1 MSVFGDL
8 SDSQGE
14 GFWVSLSLCKGLCAC
29 ALVPEKDGESST
41 HLPWGQ
47 AWQQSPRLGLG
58 GYGPPVPLL
67 QGICWFL
74 VNSHPL
80 LSISCP
86 AGSIRESSPS
96 H

>member
-14 GFWVSLSLCKGLCAC
+14 GFWVLLSLCKGLCAC

-47 AWQQSPRLGLG
+47 AWQQ
-58 GYGPPVPLL
+58 
-67 QGICWFL
+67 
-74 VNSHPL
+74 
-80 LSISCP
+80 
-86 AGSIRESSPS
+86 
-96 H
+96 

>member
-8 SDSQGE
+8 SDSQGR
-14 GFWVSLSLCKGLCAC
+14 VSGSPLSHSMGASAPVLWA
-29 ALVPEKDGESST
+29 EKDGESST

-47 AWQQSPRLGLG
+47 AWRQSPRLGLG

-80 LSISCP
+80 SFHALQDLSENP
-86 AGSIRESSPS
+86 APAIR
-96 H
+96 